1 MRAGAQRL
9 LLLAAACICVCA
21 PARAG
26 DWLVNSHIG
35 ETVEA
40 NDNIQQLPDS
50 PGGAVGSI
58 TNFSLDAINETPT
71 LRLGF
76 GTDLGVSGFTGPGAQ
91 SSLDGFRG
99 DVRGSI
105 DKATKLTDYHLD
117 GSWQLAPA
125 AVSELTDSGILAANT
140 TTSTFDANAGLKH
153 QLNDLNALG
162 WSISGTSVDF
172 SNDNDGLSPYNDL
185 VMSES
190 WIRNLSPITDFTAA
204 VGTQWYQADNPTNTE
219 SWVQTLTGQID
230 TQLTGRL
237 KVMGRAGGGVVH
249 TTEQLVA
256 PFDPIDISDT
266 AANFIAAAALVY
278 DLKNTTISANASHD
292 FAPSSLGEV
301 QDRTVVGFAVDH
313 KINDWSGLLLTGQ
326 FFDQLPSTSAP
337 GQSDSRQAVI
347 LSLAYSRNLMRDW
360 DLLVSYR
367 FVQQDEDTGVFIPF
381 DDGASTSNAVFVT
394 VNRNLH
400 LFR

>member
-1 MRAGAQRL
+1 
-9 LLLAAACICVCA
+9 VTT
-21 PARAG
+21 
-26 DWLVNSHIG
+26 HIG
-35 ETVEA
+35 ETIEA

-58 TNFSLDAINETPT
+58 TNFSLTAVNETPT

-99 DVRGSI
+99 DVRGSV
-105 DKATKLTDYHLD
+105 DKATKLTDYHFD
-117 GSWQLAPA
+117 GFWRLAPA

-140 TTSTFDANAGLKH
+140 TNSTLVGNAGLKH
-153 QLNDLNALG
+153 QLNGLNAFG
-162 WSISGTSVDF
+162 WSISGTRVDF
-172 SNDNDGLSPYNDL
+172 SGNSDGLSPYTDL
-185 VMSES
+185 VMTES
-190 WIRNLSPITDFTAA
+190 WIRNLSSVTDFTLATS
-204 VGTQWYQADNPTNTE
+204 TQWYQADNATDTE
-219 SWVQTLTGQID
+219 TWVQTLTGQID
-230 TQLTGRL
+230 TQLTSRL
-237 KVMGRAGGGVVH
+237 KLMGRAGGGVVH

-256 PFDPIDISDT
+256 PFEPMDFSDT
-266 AANFIAAAALVY
+266 SGNFIAAAALVY
-278 DLKNTTISANASHD
+278 DLKNTTISADASHD
-292 FAPSSLGEV
+292 FAPSSLGQV
-301 QDRTVVGFAVDH
+301 QDRTAVGFAVDH
-313 KINDWSGLLLTGQ
+313 KINEWSGLLFRGQ

-337 GQSDSRQAVI
+337 GQNDRRQAVI

-367 FVQQDEDTGVFIPF
+367 FVQQEENTGIFIPF

-394 VNRNLH
+394 VNRNVT